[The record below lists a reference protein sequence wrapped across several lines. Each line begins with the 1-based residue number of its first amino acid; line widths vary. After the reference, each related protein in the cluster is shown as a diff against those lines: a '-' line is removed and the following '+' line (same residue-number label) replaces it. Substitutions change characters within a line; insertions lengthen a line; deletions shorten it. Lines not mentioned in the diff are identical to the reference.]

1 MSRNCTVK
9 ESSIIN
15 NKKFR
20 NNLSIANMKH
30 SIKTDI
36 LNKYYSRKCRI
47 TWLVNKRKKKL
58 SSLRDKKR
66 SSSFNITFKNMPI
79 KHGEEIELEIELD
92 MEVKTIKIEN
102 ELIGYYFYFNRISTE
117 NKMENNRIKFIEQ
130 DNEYNNI
137 HFKLPEFNDH
147 RLSVISEND
156 KLIHTQIFSDSMS
169 FIAEKTNNN
178 NQYRR
183 KSCVEYNS
191 EKDLVIDP
199 DYISKSPC
207 NFTFDIN
214 TLSYVYTTDRNSLK
228 QMNDNL
234 NRDLITKIKIN
245 QFQFNSVKNRKK
257 IFSLSQIKRH
267 E

>member
-1 MSRNCTVK
+1 MSRNCTIK

-20 NNLSIANMKH
+20 NNLNIANIKR

-47 TWLVNKRKKKL
+47 TWLINKRKKKL
-58 SSLRDKKR
+58 RSLSKKRR
-66 SSSFNITFKNMPI
+66 SSSFNISLKNMTI
-79 KHGEEIELEIELD
+79 KNDDEIELVIELD
-92 MEVKTIKIEN
+92 MEVKTIKMEN
-102 ELIGYYFYFNRISTE
+102 ELIGYYFYFNRINKE
-117 NKMENNRIKFIEQ
+117 NKVENNRIKFIEQ

-183 KSCVEYNS
+183 KSCVEYN
-191 EKDLVIDP
+191 
-199 DYISKSPC
+199 
-207 NFTFDIN
+207 
-214 TLSYVYTTDRNSLK
+214 
-228 QMNDNL
+228 
-234 NRDLITKIKIN
+234 
-245 QFQFNSVKNRKK
+245 
-257 IFSLSQIKRH
+257 
-267 E
+267 